1 MATRILHGI
10 PVSAGIAIGKAF
22 FLRTHNTAAPSRK
35 TIDPEQVDQ
44 EVERFESA
52 LVNVVADLKNAHGG
66 MPGKMKDQAAIV
78 AAHVMIAQDPKLSQ
92 GVLKRITELH
102 MATEWALEETLIEIA
117 QVFSKIEDPYIR
129 ESVQEVYLVAD
140 RIMEQLSGYQRLQV
154 HLPEQT
160 ALLAHDLS
168 PADTLE
174 LSLEHMLCLVT
185 EEGGKT
191 SHTGILA
198 RGLGL
203 PCVVGVMSLEASVP
217 NGATVIVDG
226 LKGTVLVDPV
236 AEEIEEYTALAEQF
250 NAYRERIKGACSLP
264 AKTIDGQTIKV
275 QANVAWQEDILDVS
289 KNGGEGVG
297 LYRTEFAFLNRAT
310 PPDEEELYLEYARAM
325 RLVPEEVCFRT
336 LDLGAD
342 KIMPDL
348 SYQVEANPALGLR
361 GIRYCLS
368 NPDLFKVQLRA
379 LLRAAGSSRPCR
391 ASVMFPML
399 ADPLEFKRSIRALQ
413 EARRELRDQGLPC
426 AEDIPAGVMIEL
438 PAAAL
443 LAGVLAEEADFFS
456 IGTND
461 LVQYT
466 LGVDR
471 NNHQVAHLYQPLHP
485 AVLASIKQ
493 IVESG
498 HAANIPVAVC
508 GEMAADPYCLPV
520 LLGLAVDSLSV
531 NPIAVPGIKDIIRR
545 LDRSDCQALA
555 DEALACR
562 TAGHVNRLARRFM
575 HARVHDDLA
584 FHTSLL
590 DIEEQAG

>member
-1 MATRILHGI
+1 M
-10 PVSAGIAIGKAF
+10 
-22 FLRTHNTAAPSRK
+22 
-35 TIDPEQVDQ
+35 
-44 EVERFESA
+44 
-52 LVNVVADLKNAHGG
+52 
-66 MPGKMKDQAAIV
+66 
-78 AAHVMIAQDPKLSQ
+78 
-92 GVLKRITELH
+92 
-102 MATEWALEETLIEIA
+102 
-117 QVFSKIEDPYIR
+117 
-129 ESVQEVYLVAD
+129 
-140 RIMEQLSGYQRLQV
+140 
-154 HLPEQT
+154 
-160 ALLAHDLS
+160 
-168 PADTLE
+168 
-174 LSLEHMLCLVT
+174 
-185 EEGGKT
+185 
-191 SHTGILA
+191 
-198 RGLGL
+198 
-203 PCVVGVMSLEASVP
+203 
-217 NGATVIVDG
+217 
-226 LKGTVLVDPV
+226 
-236 AEEIEEYTALAEQF
+236 AEQF

-461 LVQYT
+461 LTQYT
-466 LGVDR
+466 LAMDR
-471 NNHQVAHLYQPLHP
+471 MHPLLANQTDAMHP
-485 AVLASIKQ
+485 AVLQLIDMTVK
-493 IVESG
+493 
-498 HAANIPVAVC
+498 AALAHGKWVGVC
-508 GEMAADPYCLPV
+508 GGAAGEVAAAKV
-520 LLGLAVDSLSV
+520 LVGLGVRELSMS
-531 NPIAVPGIKDIIRR
+531 PPQIAVVKQALRQYR
-545 LDRSDCQALA
+545 LDELQ
-555 DEALACR
+555 
-562 TAGHVNRLARRFM
+562 
-575 HARVHDDLA
+575 DLA
-584 FHTSLL
+584 QRVLAQGSSKAVR
-590 DIEEQAG
+590 DILREHA

>member
-22 FLRTHNTAAPSRK
+22 FLRTRREAAPVRQSIK
-35 TIDPEQVDQ
+35 PEQVD
-44 EVERFESA
+44 EEIAKFKAA
-52 LVNVVADLKNAHGG
+52 LANVVADLKNAHAGL
-66 MPGKMKDQAAIV
+66 PDKMKDQAAIL
-78 AAHVMIAQDPKLSQ
+78 AAHIMIAQDPKLGR
-92 GVLKRITELH
+92 GVAQRISELH
-102 MATEWALEETLIEIA
+102 MSAEWAMDETLTEIA
-117 QVFSKIEDPYIR
+117 QTFSKIEDPYIR
-129 ESVQEVYLVAD
+129 EAIQEVYLVAD
-140 RIMEQLSGYQRLQV
+140 RIVEQLSGYQRRQV
-154 HLPEQT
+154 RLPPDA

-174 LSLEHMLCLVT
+174 LSPEHIICLVT

-203 PCVVGVMSLEASVP
+203 PCVVGVMALAASVP
-217 NGATVIVDG
+217 DGATIIVDG
-226 LKGTVLVDPV
+226 LKGAVLVNPD
-236 AEEIEEYTALAEQF
+236 ESEIEEYSALAAQF
-250 NAYRERIKGACSLP
+250 NAYRQRIKAACAMP
-264 AKTIDGQTIKV
+264 ARTADGYAVKV
-275 QANVAWQEDILDVS
+275 QANVAWREDIPDVTV
-289 KNGGEGVG
+289 NGAEGVG
-297 LYRTEFAFLNRAT
+297 LYRTEFAFLNRAA
-310 PPDEEELYLEYARAM
+310 PPEEEELYQEYAAA
-325 RLVPEEVCFRT
+325 LAAAPGQICFRT
-336 LDLGAD
+336 LDVGAD

-348 SYQVEANPALGLR
+348 ERQVEPNPALGLR
-361 GIRYCLS
+361 GIRYCLA

-379 LLRAAGSSRPCR
+379 MLRAAAEGH
-391 ASVMFPML
+391 ASLMFPML
-399 ADPLEFKRSIRALQ
+399 SDPLEFKRAVRAMQ
-413 EARRELRDQGLPC
+413 EARRELRDQGLDCIQDLPVG
-426 AEDIPAGVMIEL
+426 IMVEL

-443 LAGVLAEEADFFS
+443 MARSLAEEADFFS

-471 NNHQVAHLYQPLHP
+471 NNHQVAHVYQPLHP

-493 IVESG
+493 IVEAG

-531 NPIAVPGIKDIIRR
+531 NPIAVPGIKNIIRR
-545 LDRSDCQALA
+545 LDRSDCQTLA
-555 DEALACR
+555 KEALACR

>member
-22 FLRTHNTAAPSRK
+22 FLRTRREAAPARQSIK
-35 TIDPEQVDQ
+35 PEQVDE
-44 EVERFESA
+44 EVAKFKAA
-52 LVNVVADLKNAHGG
+52 LANVVADLKNAHAGL
-66 MPGKMKDQAAIV
+66 PDKMKDQAAIL
-78 AAHVMIAQDPKLSQ
+78 AAHIMIAQDPKLSR
-92 GVLKRITELH
+92 GVAQRISELH
-102 MATEWALEETLIEIA
+102 MNTEWALDETLTEIA
-117 QVFSKIEDPYIR
+117 QTFSKIEDPYIR
-129 ESVQEVYLVAD
+129 EAIQEVYLVAD
-140 RIMEQLSGYQRLQV
+140 RIVEQLSGYQRRQV
-154 HLPEQT
+154 RLPPGA

-174 LSLEHMLCLVT
+174 LSPEHIICLVT

-203 PCVVGVMSLEASVP
+203 PCVVGVMTLAASVP
-217 NGATVIVDG
+217 DGAAIIVDG
-226 LKGTVLVDPV
+226 LKGAVLVNPD
-236 AEEIEEYTALAEQF
+236 ESELEEYSALAAQF
-250 NAYRERIKGACSLP
+250 NAYRQRIKAACTLP
-264 AKTIDGQTIKV
+264 ARSTDGYAVKV
-275 QANVAWQEDILDVS
+275 QANVAWREDIPDVAA
-289 KNGGEGVG
+289 NGAEGVG
-297 LYRTEFAFLNRAT
+297 LYRTEFAFLNRAA
-310 PPDEEELYLEYARAM
+310 PPEEEELYQEYAAA
-325 RLVPEEVCFRT
+325 LAAAPGEICFRT
-336 LDLGAD
+336 LDVGAD

-348 SYQVEANPALGLR
+348 EYQVEPNPALGLR
-361 GIRYCLS
+361 GIRYCLA

-379 LLRAAGSSRPCR
+379 MLRAAAQGP
-391 ASVMFPML
+391 ASLMFPML
-399 ADPLEFKRSIRALQ
+399 SDPLEFKRAVRAMQ
-413 EARRELRDQGLPC
+413 EARRELRDQGLDC
-426 AEDIPAGVMIEL
+426 AQDLPVGIMVEL

-443 LAGVLAEEADFFS
+443 MARALAEEADFFS

-471 NNHQVAHLYQPLHP
+471 NNHQVAHIYQPLHP

-493 IVESG
+493 IVEAG

-575 HARVHDDLA
+575 HARIHDDLA